1 MDRRKFLMTTAATT
15 ALGGV
20 AACGPEAKE
29 ADTDDIQESMKSGN
43 ETKGVALDGLGL
55 AEAIRSGQM
64 SASDAAQASIAAIEK
79 LNGSINAVVTPT
91 FEQALGRA
99 DAGLGNGPFAGVPI
113 LLKDLLDYKGVRMTQ
128 GSRLMMQNISQWTS
142 PFVEALEGAG
152 VNILGKANTPEFGL
166 LATTESLALGA
177 CHNPWNLEHSTG
189 GSSGGSAAAV
199 ASGMVPFAQSS
210 DGGGSIR
217 IPASCCGLF
226 GLKPSRGKMK
236 QTSLEPTP
244 GDIGVR
250 HVIARSVRDSAMAH
264 AIAEDVDANAA
275 FAPTGNIEGPSSKRL
290 KIAFNTKNYY
300 GDEPDADVKAA
311 IEETAKLC
319 ADLGHEIIEVTTPV
333 DGELFIDRF
342 LTIWAS
348 GPAALKAMVEEQ
360 IGKGAE
366 ETGLLEPWTLG
377 LANYFNAKP
386 ADAMANSLAYF
397 AQVTAHINAWFTDY
411 DVWLSPVL
419 KSAPPKLGEQS
430 PEVPFD
436 TLFERTVQ
444 YVSYTPLH
452 NVVGTPAMSV
462 PLHWNAAGLPIGSQF
477 AAPLNGEATLFALA
491 YELEAAKPWAHK
503 WAPHSIMAAG

>member
-1 MDRRKFLMTTAATT
+1 MGTAAVT
-15 ALGGV
+15 ALGGL
-20 AACGPEAKE
+20 AACEPAPKGPGASTAEDSA
-29 ADTDDIQESMKSGN
+29 ANAVSKSFA
-43 ETKGVALDGLGL
+43 ELDGLGI
-55 AEAIRSGQM
+55 AEKIKRGEM
-64 SASDAAQASIAAIEK
+64 SAREAAENSIAAIEK
-79 LNGSINAVVTPT
+79 LNGNINAVVTPL
-91 FEQALGRA
+91 FEQARERA
-99 DAGLGNGPFAGVPI
+99 DGGLGDGPFAGVPT
-113 LLKDLLDYKGVRMTQ
+113 LLKDLLDYKGVRLTQ
-128 GSRLMMQNISQWTS
+128 GSRLMTQNVSQWTP
-142 PFVEALEGAG
+142 PFVAALETAG

-236 QTSLEPTP
+236 QTSLEPMP

-250 HVIARSVRDSAMAH
+250 HVISRSVRDSAMALSITEETG
-264 AIAEDVDANAA
+264 AGAA
-275 FAPTGNIEGPSSKRL
+275 LAPTGNIQSASSRRL
-290 KIAFNTKNYY
+290 KIAFNTKNYF

-311 IEETAKLC
+311 LEETARLC

-342 LTIWAS
+342 LTVWAS
-348 GPAALKAMVEEQ
+348 GPAGLKAMVEEQ
-360 IGKGAE
+360 TGKAAE

-386 ADAMANSLAYF
+386 TDALATSLTYF
-397 AQVTAHINAWFTDY
+397 DEVTARINAWFADY
-411 DVWLSPVL
+411 DVWLTPVL
-419 KSAPPKLGEQS
+419 NSAPPKLGEQS

-436 TLFERTVQ
+436 TLFERTIQ
-444 YVSYTPLH
+444 YVAYTPLH

-462 PLHWNAAGLPIGSQF
+462 PLSWNAAGLPIGSQF
-477 AAPLNGEATLFALA
+477 AAPLNAEATLLALA
-491 YELEAAKPWAHK
+491 FELEAARPWADK
-503 WAPHSIMAAG
+503 WAPNSIMAKS

>member
-1 MDRRKFLMTTAATT
+1 MGTAAVA
-15 ALGGV
+15 ALGGL
-20 AACGPEAKE
+20 AACGPASQGTAK
-29 ADTDDIQESMKSGN
+29 SSGLA
-43 ETKGVALDGLGL
+43 GLDGLGV
-55 AEAIRSGQM
+55 AEQIRLGEI
-64 SASDAAQASIAAIEK
+64 SAREAAEASIASIEK
-79 LNGSINAVVTPT
+79 LNGTINAVVTPI
-91 FEQALGRA
+91 FEQALAKA
-99 DAGLGNGPFAGVPI
+99 DAGLGDGPFAGVPI

-128 GSRLMMQNISQWTS
+128 GSRLMQQNVSDWTP
-142 PFVEALEGAG
+142 PFVEALEAAG

-199 ASGMVPFAQSS
+199 ASGMVPFAQAS

-236 QTSLEPTP
+236 ETSRQPMP

-250 HVIARSVRDSAMAH
+250 HVVSRSVRDSATSLSITEENSTGALLM
-264 AIAEDVDANAA
+264 
-275 FAPTGNIEGPSSKRL
+275 PTGLVAGPASKRL
-290 KIAFNTKNYY
+290 KIAFSTKNYF

-311 IEETAKLC
+311 IDDTAKLC
-319 ADLGHEIIEVTTPV
+319 ADLGHEIIDVTAPV
-333 DGELFIDRF
+333 SGEEFIDRF

-348 GPAALKAMVEEQ
+348 GPAQLKAMVEQ
-360 IGKGAE
+360 QTGRAAE
-366 ETGLLEPWTLG
+366 ETDLLEPWTLG

-386 ADAMANSLAYF
+386 DDALATSLAYF
-397 AQVTAHINAWFTDY
+397 AEVTAQTNAWFTNY

-430 PEVPFD
+430 PEVAFE

-462 PLHWNAAGLPIGSQF
+462 PLSWNAAGLPIGSQF
-477 AAPLNGEATLFALA
+477 AAPLNGEATLLALA
-491 YELEAAKPWAHK
+491 YELESARPWTDK
-503 WAPHSIMAAG
+503 WAPHSIMAQS

>member
-1 MDRRKFLMTTAATT
+1 MDRRKFLMGTAATA
-15 ALGGV
+15 ALSGV
-20 AACGPEAKE
+20 AACAPEAE
-29 ADTDDIQESMKSGN
+29 EVDTDDTQSSKGLGN
-43 ETKGVALDGLGL
+43 ENKGTALDGLGL
-55 AEAIRSGQM
+55 AAEIRSGRI
-64 SASDAAQASIAAIEK
+64 SATDAALTSIANIEK
-79 LNGSINAVVTPT
+79 LNGSINAVVTPI
-91 FEQALGRA
+91 FDQALAKA
-99 DAGLGNGPFAGVPI
+99 DAGLGDGPFAGVPI
-113 LLKDLLDYKGVRMTQ
+113 LLKDLLDYKGVRLTQ
-128 GSRLMMQNISQWTS
+128 GSNLMKQNISQWTP
-142 PFVEALEGAG
+142 PFVEALESAG

-177 CHNPWNLEHSTG
+177 CHNPWNLEYSTG

-199 ASGMVPFAQSS
+199 ASGMVPFAQGS

-217 IPASCCGLF
+217 IPASCCGVF

-236 QTSLEPTP
+236 QTSLEPMP

-250 HVIARSVRDSAMAH
+250 HIICRSVRDSAMAH
-264 AIAEDVDANAA
+264 ALTEEGGANTL
-275 FAPTGNIEGPSSKRL
+275 FAPTGNVEGPSSKRL

-333 DGELFIDRF
+333 DGEVFVDRF

-348 GPAALKAMVEEQ
+348 GPAALKAMIEEQ
-360 IGKGAE
+360 TGKAAE

-377 LANYFNAKP
+377 LADYFNAKP
-386 ADAMANSLAYF
+386 TDAMANSLSYF
-397 AQVTAHINAWFTDY
+397 AEVTARTNAWFADY

-430 PEVPFD
+430 PEVAFD
-436 TLFERTVQ
+436 TLFERTIQ

-462 PLHWNAAGLPIGSQF
+462 PLSWNAAGLPIGSQF
-477 AAPLNGEATLFALA
+477 AAPLNGEATLLALA
-491 YELEAAKPWAHK
+491 YELEAAKPWADK
-503 WAPHSIMAAG
+503 WAPHSIIATR